1 MGVLRDASFRLAVT
15 LCAMWEATWIV
26 WPLLDE
32 AAIEMRSLSMSLVP
46 SVKEAAETSSMVEAA
61 MIRLTSLLMSFRVI
75 SSRELAS
82 LAESKSPFRNPRW
95 VLPPFSLRWPM
106 SWFAR
111 PRIKWLRMKV
121 VPWSCYR
128 YWLGLFLFD
137 FGPPCLVFET
147 TFEHFDPFE
156 PPALF
161 ELLLLGMARVRL
173 GQTWRASQHWRG
185 ERVVN
190 LFKVVFK
197 FLYLN
202 LKGQFK
208 DTASRSNSSPSLQSQ
223 SSS

>member
-1 MGVLRDASFRLAVT
+1 
-15 LCAMWEATWIV
+15 MWGATWTV

-32 AAIEMRSLSMSLVP
+32 AAIEMSSLSMSLVP

-121 VPWSCYR
+121 VPWSCCR

-161 ELLLLGMARVRL
+161 GLLLLGMARVRL
-173 GQTWRASQHWRG
+173 GQTWWASQHWSDWRG
-185 ERVVN
+185 ERVDNEIIN

-197 FLYLN
+197 FLCLN
-202 LKGQFK
+202 SKGQFK